1 MHLYSENKSI
11 TFETV
16 QLQGGFACYVSGRG
30 DRLAY
35 RAVVPD
41 TADYLAIE
49 NHSPFW
55 CRPFWG
61 QSLTELPQRVQ
72 ALLIRRGNPT
82 PTGSPSATKPTR
94 P

>member
-1 MHLYSENKSI
+1 MRLNSDNQSI

-49 NHSPFW
+49 NHSPF
-55 CRPFWG
+55 
-61 QSLTELPQRVQ
+61 Q
-72 ALLIRRGNPT
+72 
-82 PTGSPSATKPTR
+82 
-94 P
+94 